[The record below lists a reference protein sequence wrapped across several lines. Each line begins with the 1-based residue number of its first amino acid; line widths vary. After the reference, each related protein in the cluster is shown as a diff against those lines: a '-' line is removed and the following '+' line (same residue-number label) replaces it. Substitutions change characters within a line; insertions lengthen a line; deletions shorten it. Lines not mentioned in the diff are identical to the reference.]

1 MKNEQPHPSH
11 AGGSPVDQR
20 VGRLPT
26 EGTSLWPRPTLERA
40 FAEMLE
46 VDEQCREQMTAASKA
61 LSLAALASAELAQR
75 AADTVRLSIMQR
87 DNAAAELR
95 AIGGQ
100 MANVCFNWS
109 QEANS
114 IGVRLAAGDRE
125 MLKSLHKQWDAA
137 VARLKTPNSS
147 LREP

>member
-1 MKNEQPHPSH
+1 
-11 AGGSPVDQR
+11 
-20 VGRLPT
+20 
-26 EGTSLWPRPTLERA
+26 
-40 FAEMLE
+40 MLE

-137 VARLKTPNSS
+137 VARLKTPNLNSQTPPV
-147 LREP
+147 R